1 MGILFWTFKWLQQ
14 NLWKASCY
22 VETDSSNIFSFKDIL
37 ESFVSIEIG
46 ICLVTDDKDLRGQS
60 LEVMEKCHSVTN
72 KHI

>member
-1 MGILFWTFKWLQQ
+1 M
-14 NLWKASCY
+14 
-22 VETDSSNIFSFKDIL
+22 ETDSSNIFSFKDIL
-37 ESFVSIEIG
+37 ESFVPIEIG